1 MIGKSIIEDVV
12 VVTVG
17 EKIAFKRKELG
28 LSQRLL
34 AKLSGVSQPTISA
47 IESSTKAP
55 STVTISLI
63 AKALKVQVSDLL
75 DEEKEAVANECD
87 NLNSEKRNIIRIAG
101 RDGSYQEHY
110 LSDGQLDAIKSIIA
124 QLPDA
129 SDDL

>member
-75 DEEKEAVANECD
+75 DEENTIKESIFYFYLCNFC
-87 NLNSEKRNIIRIAG
+87 NIFFCIF
-101 RDGSYQEHY
+101 
-110 LSDGQLDAIKSIIA
+110 K
-124 QLPDA
+124 
-129 SDDL
+129 

>member
-1 MIGKSIIEDVV
+1 MV

-17 EKIAFKRKELG
+17 EKIALRRKEIG
-28 LSQRLL
+28 LSQRSL
-34 AKLSGVSQPTISA
+34 AKLSGVAQPTISA

-75 DEEKEAVANECD
+75 DDEKEAVTNNCD
-87 NLNSEKRNIIRIAG
+87 SLNIGKRNIIKIAG

-110 LSDGQLDAIKSIIA
+110 LSDGQLDAIKAIIA

-129 SDDL
+129 SDNL